1 MNILLSLL
9 FVLQPEE
16 VLYWFHELLEG
27 LVFLE
32 SQHVV
37 HRDLKLDNL
46 LISERGRV
54 IISDFGKA
62 MLLDETMRIP
72 YTFYGNFQLPCFS
85 LYGYTHNGSL
95 PLPIL
100 EVNLTIDDSSDLCI
114 GSVLVERVGQKYTQ
128 PHF

>member
-1 MNILLSLL
+1 MNILLSLR

-62 MLLDETMRIP
+62 MLLDETMQIP
-72 YTFYGNFQLPCFS
+72 YTYPGNF
-85 LYGYTHNGSL
+85 
-95 PLPIL
+95 
-100 EVNLTIDDSSDLCI
+100 
-114 GSVLVERVGQKYTQ
+114 
-128 PHF
+128 